1 MAHSSLR
8 ERADLVDRFRHYLQ
22 DQRLPRTRQRDR
34 IAEIVFASEAHP
46 SAADIQRALA
56 EGNDHVGTATVYRTL
71 ELLVASGLVRAHDFG
86 DGFKRYEATPTQQ
99 GGGHEHLIC
108 VRCGTVVEFTNDRLE
123 RMLPIISDEHAFVH
137 QRHHVEIY
145 GLCSSCRKH
154 DLEL

>member
-1 MAHSSLR
+1 MARSNLR
-8 ERADLVDRFRHYLQ
+8 ERTDLVDRFRHYLQ

-56 EGNDHVGTATVYRTL
+56 ESDDHVGTATVYRTL
-71 ELLVASGLVRAHDFG
+71 ELLIASGLVRAHDFG
-86 DGFKRYEATPTQQ
+86 DGFKRYEATPLQQ
-99 GGGHEHLIC
+99 GHGHLIC

-137 QRHHVEIY
+137 QRHQVEIY
-145 GLCSSCRKH
+145 GRCSACRKH